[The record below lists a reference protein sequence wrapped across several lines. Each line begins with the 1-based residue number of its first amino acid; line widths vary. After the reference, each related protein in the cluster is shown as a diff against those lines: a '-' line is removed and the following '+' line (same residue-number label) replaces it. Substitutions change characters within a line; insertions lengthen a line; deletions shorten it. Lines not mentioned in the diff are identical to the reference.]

1 MRAWKPT
8 GSDARQTLKTPSGN
22 KDQMDNQRLL
32 IWGVFGLMVW
42 FTYQA
47 WIRDYAPVEPLPAT
61 TAIEQQKDV
70 STATDAELPALPGLD
85 EPATATALDAPPAI
99 APTLEA
105 APEATSDTSDPVVI
119 VRTDVLELEIS
130 TRGVTLQR
138 ATLLRYPIA
147 KDQPDTLVELLSPRA
162 DDIGLVQTGL
172 NSRGEGDKPSHQA
185 LFTSGARLYELN
197 GSDEIAVP
205 FMWTNEEGLRVEKTI
220 RLRRGSYIIDIEQRI
235 INGSAKEWQGAAY
248 AQLLRR
254 AKEVERSMFDVD
266 TYSYDGPV
274 IYDGE
279 KSSKL
284 KHDDLMDDGPV
295 SFASD
300 AGWLASIQHHFLT
313 AVVPPAGTEQRYH
326 ISMHG
331 DRSLAS
337 AIGPTRTVAPGADAV
352 FETTVF
358 VGPKLQAQLE
368 QVDPKLT
375 LTVDYGWLTII
386 SEPLFWLLSKVFGLV
401 SNWGLAIIL
410 VTAMIKAAFYKL
422 TQASG
427 RSMAKMRE
435 IQPRMKALQ
444 DRYKDDRPALSQA
457 MMDLYKREKVN
468 PAAGCL
474 PVLVQMPFFLAF
486 YWVLLES
493 VEMRQAPFMLWITD
507 LSTRDPYFI
516 LPIIMGGA
524 MLFQQRLN
532 PAPADPIQAKVMQV
546 MPIVFTGF
554 FAFFPSGLVLYWVT
568 NTVLSIA
575 QQWRINEIVAAENKK
590 KKKGGGKKKEK
601 KKKSE

>member
-1 MRAWKPT
+1 
-8 GSDARQTLKTPSGN
+8 
-22 KDQMDNQRLL
+22 MDNQRLM
-32 IWGVFGLMVW
+32 IWGFFGLMVW

-47 WIRDYAPVEPLPAT
+47 WVRDHPRVETQAVNSAL
-61 TAIEQQKDV
+61 EQQAV
-70 STATDAELPALPGLD
+70 ASDAEPVLPSLPGLD
-85 EPATATALDAPPAI
+85 ELAPATAPALDAPTI
-99 APTLEA
+99 APALDAVPEA
-105 APEATSDTSDPVVI
+105 ALETTDQFIV
-119 VRTDVLELEIS
+119 VRTDVLELEIN
-130 TRGVTLQR
+130 TRGATLQR
-138 ATLLRYPIA
+138 ATLLRYPVA
-147 KDQPDTLVELLSPRA
+147 KDQPDTLIELLSPA
-162 DDIGLVQTGL
+162 GPDIGLVQTGL
-172 NSRGEGDKPSHQA
+172 NARGEGDKPSHQA
-185 LFTSGARLYELN
+185 LFTVVARRYELN
-197 GSDEIAVP
+197 GRDEITVP
-205 FMWTNEEGLRVEKTI
+205 FTWTNDQGLRVEKTI
-220 RLRRGSYIIDIEQRI
+220 RLRRGSYIIDIEQRLV
-235 INGSAKEWQGAAY
+235 NGSATEWQGAAY

-254 AKEVERSMFDVD
+254 SKEVERSMFDVD

-284 KHDDLMDDGPV
+284 KPDDLMEDGPF
-295 SFASD
+295 SFSSQ
-300 AGWLASIQHHFLT
+300 AGWLAAIQHHFLT
-313 AVVPPAGTEQRYH
+313 AIVPPAGTQQRY
-326 ISMHG
+326 SVSVRG
-331 DRSLAS
+331 DVSLAS
-337 AIGPTRTVAPGADAV
+337 TIGPTQIVAPGADAV
-352 FETTVF
+352 FKTTVF

-368 QVDPKLT
+368 QIDPTLK

-386 SEPLFWLLSKVFGLV
+386 SEPLFWLLSKVFSLV
-401 SNWGLAIIL
+401 GNWGLAIIL
-410 VTAMIKAAFYKL
+410 VTAMIKGAFYKL

-532 PAPADPIQAKVMQV
+532 PAPADPVQAKVMQV

-568 NTVLSIA
+568 NTILSIA
-575 QQWRINEIVAAENKK
+575 QKWRINNIVAEENKN
-590 KKKGGGKKKEK
+590 KKKGGGKKKDK
-601 KKKSE
+601 KPKSE